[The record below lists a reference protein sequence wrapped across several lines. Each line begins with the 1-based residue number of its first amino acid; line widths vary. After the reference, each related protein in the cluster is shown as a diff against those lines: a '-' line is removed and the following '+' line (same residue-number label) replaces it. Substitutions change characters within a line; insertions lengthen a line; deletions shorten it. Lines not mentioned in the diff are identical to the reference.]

1 MVWNWFWI
9 NNLTG
14 IESQLKNT
22 KTHVS
27 LYSLH
32 QWMFLVSLR
41 GQFPVF
47 LKYVARCFIFVHVVE
62 HEITGWERECYMSN
76 HLCDGLLSGWS
87 WTGSWS
93 PTEYST
99 LVMITPTDDLRQYRW
114 SVWCREISQILAE
127 IYNVWYLWQD
137 LGQGS
142 VWHHAAAQLSLQP
155 DADTT

>member
-1 MVWNWFWI
+1 MEKQYNIVWNWFWI

-41 GQFPVF
+41 GKFPVF

-62 HEITGWERECYMSN
+62 HEITGWEGSVSN
-76 HLCDGLLSGWS
+76 HPQCFLCYCDTRAPRLGNNWNSRKPWCDDNINKS
-87 WTGSWS
+87 WLAALTQ
-93 PTEYST
+93 
-99 LVMITPTDDLRQYRW
+99 I
-114 SVWCREISQILAE
+114 ISLIGE
-127 IYNVWYLWQD
+127 DFSDSDKNI
-137 LGQGS
+137 
-142 VWHHAAAQLSLQP
+142 
-155 DADTT
+155 